1 MTSASTSPFP
11 LSIREILRSILGG
24 RRLAFWPFIKINYLR
39 KNTFRRNNSSFKP
52 LRGTRFNLHPSARI
66 FLGGN
71 LVLNT
76 KETRF
81 SKSESHFV
89 MGENSVLSVEGDFV
103 MQHGADIKVFGGANL
118 RLGKGY
124 AMPGLQLRC
133 MRGITIGDDVAIARE
148 TIIMDSDAHAI
159 EWEGYE
165 MTKPVHIGD
174 HVWIGT
180 RVTILKGVTI
190 GDGCIIAAGSVV
202 AKDVAP
208 RCLAAGVPA
217 KVIKENVSWS

>member
-1 MTSASTSPFP
+1 MTSGSTSVFP
-11 LSIREILRSILGG
+11 LSMQEILRSMLGG
-24 RRLAFWPFIKINYLR
+24 RRLAFWPFIKINCLR
-39 KNTFRRNNSSFKP
+39 KSTYRQHNSWFKP
-52 LRGTRFNLHPSARI
+52 LKGTRFNLHPSARI
-66 FLGGN
+66 ILRGS
-71 LVLNT
+71 LVLNK

-81 SKSESHFV
+81 SNSESHFV

-103 MQHGADIKVFGGANL
+103 IQYAADIKVFGGASL

-159 EWEGYE
+159 HRAGYE
-165 MTKPVHIGD
+165 MTKPVLIGN
-174 HVWIGT
+174 HVWIGS
-180 RVTILKGVTI
+180 RVTVLKGVTI

-202 AKDVAP
+202 AKDVPP

-217 KVIKENVSWS
+217 RVIRENVSWS